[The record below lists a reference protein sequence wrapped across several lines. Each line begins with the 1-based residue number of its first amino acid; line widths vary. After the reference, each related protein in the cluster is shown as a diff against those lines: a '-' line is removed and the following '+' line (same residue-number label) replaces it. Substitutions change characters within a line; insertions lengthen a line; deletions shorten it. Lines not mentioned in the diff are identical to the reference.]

1 MKRWPLAILYWDW
14 WYSVVLALRGGAAYG
29 LQSAHWVVTASAVL
43 TSTLAIELY
52 TLTPRQYSRNF
63 ADEILTCIFTPWPV
77 KRPFVCPS
85 VRPSVR
91 PERRYRLNSLN
102 KDCSYWPDY
111 CLMHSTPG
119 QYHGVDCYLK
129 WPCSA
134 NFCVFHGN
142 FQISMIGLDQVWG
155 TMLLLS
161 LWGFQLSAWNLV
173 GWCSPWSRSLLK
185 MAMLGQLCQVSR
197 NFEISMIGFDHVW
210 GMITARKSP
219 YGLNFGG
226 MMHCTMKWITVWNG
240 HAQPMFAFSDL
251 CRPRVLSSSERL
263 AVWTARN

>member
-1 MKRWPLAILYWDW
+1 MKRWPLAILYWNW

-102 KDCSYWPDY
+102 KECSYWPDY

-119 QYHGVDCYLK
+119 QYH
-129 WPCSA
+129 
-134 NFCVFHGN
+134 
-142 FQISMIGLDQVWG
+142 
-155 TMLLLS
+155 
-161 LWGFQLSAWNLV
+161 
-173 GWCSPWSRSLLK
+173 PWSRLLFK
-185 MAMLGQLCQVSR
+185 MAMLGQFLRVSWKFSNFHDRLGPGLR
-197 NFEISMIGFDHVW
+197 NDVTAFTLRISAIGL
-210 GMITARKSP
+210 K
-219 YGLNFGG
+219 FGG
-226 MMHCTMKWITVWNG
+226 MVLTMKQIAT
-240 HAQPMFAFSDL
+240 
-251 CRPRVLSSSERL
+251 
-263 AVWTARN
+263 